1 MKIFSIILAFIATSA
16 GLNANELREV
26 EVTSYGQTRQEAVY
40 NGLVEATAR
49 VNGVEIASAAKSSF
63 SFEDQSSSWFGR
75 SLESSS
81 ASTGL
86 KKEVSSA
93 TKGYIK
99 QYSVIDLAQEGGE
112 WRAQLL
118 VSVPVYQTPGIAANS
133 RRKIAVMPFSV
144 AAGNHKYGS
153 GAYASS
159 QVVEQ
164 ISQSLVNQ
172 ITQTR
177 KFTVL
182 DRSYDEQIAKERN
195 LILSEDARMDERIK
209 LGQLLGVDYL
219 LVGSLNHDQQINSA
233 QKNSLTGELMGR
245 DGIEF
250 IIDYRVIVMATRQI
264 KWAETIKAL
273 VPMESQNSSPKMALQ
288 IAVESATAKI
298 TNNLLAAI
306 YPTRILK
313 ITEADEIILNQGGN
327 SLNAGLKMDVM
338 KLGEAVIDPYTNES
352 LGASETK
359 IAEVEVTR
367 VTPKMSYAK
376 VISGSIYELEVYQIC
391 RRQAEAIMSDEN
403 RSWRVSDVQIEKTGG
418 VVLPFD

>member
-1 MKIFSIILAFIATSA
+1 MKIFSIILAYIAAATVI
-16 GLNANELREV
+16 NANEIREV
-26 EVTSYGQTRQEAVY
+26 EVTSFGPTRQEAVY
-40 NGLVEATAR
+40 NGLLEATAR
-49 VNGVEIASAAKSSF
+49 VNGLDIASEVKSSF
-63 SFEDQSSSWFGR
+63 SYEEDSSSWFGR

-86 KKEVSSA
+86 KKDVTSA

-99 QYSVIDLAQEGGE
+99 HYSVIDMSMEGGE

-118 VSVPVYQTPGIAANS
+118 VSVPAYQTPGIDANS

-144 AAGNHKYGS
+144 VAENHKHGS
-153 GAYASS
+153 ATYENR
-159 QVVEQ
+159 QLVEQ

-182 DRSYDEQIAKERN
+182 DRNYEEEIIGERN
-195 LILSEDARMDERIK
+195 LILSDDARIDERIK
-209 LGQLLGVDYL
+209 LGQSLGVDYL
-219 LVGSLNHDQQINSA
+219 LVGSLNHQQINSA
-233 QKNSLTGELMGR
+233 QKSSLTGERIGR

-264 KWAETIKAL
+264 KWAETIKIL
-273 VPMESQNSSPKMALQ
+273 VPMESNNSSLNMALQ
-288 IAVESATAKI
+288 TAVESATAKI

-313 ITEADEIILNQGGN
+313 ITETDEIILNQGGS
-327 SLNAGLKMDVM
+327 SLSAGLKMDVM

-352 LGASETK
+352 LGASEAK
-359 IAEVEVTR
+359 IAELEVTR

-376 VISGSIYELEVYQIC
+376 VISGSIYNLEVYQIC
-391 RRQAEAIMSDEN
+391 RRQPETITSAEN
-403 RSWRVSDVQIEKTGG
+403 GSWRVSDVQIEKNGG

>member
-1 MKIFSIILAFIATSA
+1 MKIFSIILAYIAAATVI
-16 GLNANELREV
+16 NANEIREV
-26 EVTSYGQTRQEAVY
+26 EVTSFGPTRQEAVY
-40 NGLVEATAR
+40 NGLLEATAR
-49 VNGVEIASAAKSSF
+49 VNGLDIASEVKSSF
-63 SFEDQSSSWFGR
+63 SYEEDSSSWFGR

-86 KKEVSSA
+86 KKDVTSA

-99 QYSVIDLAQEGGE
+99 HYSVIDMSMEGGE

-118 VSVPVYQTPGIAANS
+118 VSVPAYQTPGIDANS

-144 AAGNHKYGS
+144 VAENHKHGS
-153 GAYASS
+153 ATYENR
-159 QVVEQ
+159 QLVEQ

-182 DRSYDEQIAKERN
+182 DRNYEEEIIGERN
-195 LILSEDARMDERIK
+195 LILSDDARIDERIK
-209 LGQLLGVDYL
+209 LGQSLGVDYL
-219 LVGSLNHDQQINSA
+219 LVGSLNHHEQINSA
-233 QKNSLTGELMGR
+233 QKSSLTGEQIGR

-264 KWAETIKAL
+264 KWAETIKIL
-273 VPMESQNSSPKMALQ
+273 VPMESNNSSLNMALQ
-288 IAVESATAKI
+288 TAVESATAKI

-313 ITEADEIILNQGGN
+313 ITETDEIILNQGGS
-327 SLNAGLKMDVM
+327 SLSAGLKMDVM

-352 LGASETK
+352 LGASEAK
-359 IAEVEVTR
+359 IAELEVTR

-376 VISGSIYELEVYQIC
+376 VISGSIYNLEVYQIC
-391 RRQAEAIMSDEN
+391 RRQPETITSAEN
-403 RSWRVSDVQIEKTGG
+403 GSWRVSDVQIEKNGG